1 MTFKADRFER
11 LDKYLARVLPD
22 HSRTKLAKLIEERG
36 VSVND
41 KAQKPSF
48 VLTPGDTVKV
58 TRPVKES
65 VAHDLTPADIPLD
78 ILYEDDQ
85 LLVVNKP
92 RGLATHPAA
101 SLKEPSLV
109 NALLGRST
117 LSAGS
122 EPYRPGIVHRLDR
135 ETTGLLIVAKT
146 DSAHWKLARQIAAKT
161 AERRYVAVVEG
172 ELGGEPFRIDAPIGR
187 DRKNRVRMAV
197 DPLGK
202 PAVTHVL
209 RLGEVEQGTVVVVQ
223 LETGRTHQIRV
234 HLKAIGHPVVG
245 DVVYNLKKTALPL
258 QLHAAFIS
266 FDHPLSGEKISI
278 FSAPPDDFVGKGLAT
293 EREVTAPLTKF

>member
-1 MTFKADRFER
+1 M
-11 LDKYLARVLPD
+11 LPD
-22 HSRTKLAKLIEERG
+22 HSRTKLAKLVDERG
-36 VSVND
+36 VSVNS

-48 VLTPGDTVKV
+48 LLTPGDTVEV
-58 TRPVKES
+58 TSPIKES
-65 VAHDLTPADIPLD
+65 VAHDLTPADIPVE

-92 RGLATHPAA
+92 RGLATQPAA
-101 SLKEPSLV
+101 SLKAPSLV
-109 NALLGRST
+109 NALLGRGA
-117 LSAGS
+117 LSSGS

-135 ETTGLLIVAKT
+135 ETTGLLLVAKT

-161 AERRYVAVVEG
+161 AERRYVALIEG
-172 ELGGEPFRIDAPIGR
+172 KIGDEPFRVDAPIGR
-187 DRKNRVRMAV
+187 DRKNRLRMAV

-202 PAVTHVL
+202 PAVTHV
-209 RLGEVEQGTVVVVQ
+209 RKLGEVELGTVVMIQ

-245 DVVYNLKKTALPL
+245 DLVYNSHKTALPL

-266 FDHPLSGEKISI
+266 FDHPVTGERISI
-278 FSAPPDDFVGKGLAT
+278 YSAPPEDFAG
-293 EREVTAPLTKF
+293 REFVAKQLVAGSWQKS